1 MKSGTRMGLFV
12 GIIAVTTT
20 AWAAMF
26 LASGSQVRG
35 SLGLLALAF
44 FLGMGAVYQRFR
56 SELTPSLVS
65 ANVALGAI
73 LHVAAAAVVVAGD
86 RIGEL
91 GVVGA
96 MWARGGT
103 FLVGLLGL
111 AAAFFAWTRAR
122 GGEEKEVAPAPVP
135 PSPRGAPEPPEA
147 LEAWTEPLSK
157 VDTDAVRR
165 RNVEGLKRAWELV
178 DDDPEAARVW
188 LVQEARRVAAEAVAE
203 ARDDD
208 DVLSQ
213 AANLLE
219 WGAQKLPELAEL
231 DVSDLLMGKVI
242 ADIRS
247 KSDRVE
253 RIFVDHRQLHPIHP
267 ITRETAEV
275 KCEARAQSARD
286 ALPLLEA
293 HGMRLS
299 EDLIAA
305 EEALEPYR
313 SVTGFQVVAMEDGL
327 GFVTFEGNGRREGLL
342 RAFPDTAVEVEV
354 RRYVFDDDA
363 VRETIRRR
371 VDRVRR
377 WKGVA

>member
-1 MKSGTRMGLFV
+1 
-12 GIIAVTTT
+12 
-20 AWAAMF
+20 
-26 LASGSQVRG
+26 
-35 SLGLLALAF
+35 
-44 FLGMGAVYQRFR
+44 
-56 SELTPSLVS
+56 
-65 ANVALGAI
+65 
-73 LHVAAAAVVVAGD
+73 
-86 RIGEL
+86 
-91 GVVGA
+91 
-96 MWARGGT
+96 
-103 FLVGLLGL
+103 LGL

-122 GGEEKEVAPAPVP
+122 RVEDKPVAPAPVP
-135 PSPRGAPEPPEA
+135 PSPRATPEPPEA
-147 LEAWTEPLSK
+147 LAAWKDPLGK
-157 VDTDAVRR
+157 VSEDPIRR
-165 RNVEGLKRAWELV
+165 RHVEGLQRAWDLV
-178 DDDPEAARVW
+178 DDDPDAARAW
-188 LVQEARRVAAEAVAE
+188 LEQEARRIAAEAVAD

-208 DVLSQ
+208 DVLTQ

-247 KSDRVE
+247 KADRVE
-253 RIFVDHRQLHPIHP
+253 RVFVDHRQLHPIHP
-267 ITRETAEV
+267 ITRDTAEA

-305 EEALEPYR
+305 EDALEPYR
-313 SVTGFQVVAMEDGL
+313 SVTGFQVVKMADGL

-354 RRYVFDDDA
+354 RRYVFDDPE